1 MLPFLVLLG
10 LVVLGFTFSM
20 HLLMQHAPQGG
31 GYFDDELLS
40 LYNVVNM
47 GFRFVPPNS
56 TLMRSY
62 WQASVRKYVGSWG
75 GGSIAQLCRVFRVM
89 LTARACFLIWQVIL
103 LYEIFMMLVQIVM
116 LNLLIA
122 FMAQLLGQLRANAQ
136 LMAHYERAI
145 LVIEQEQMLM
155 SRRNLEQRKKQ
166 QRKGQRG
173 LR

>member
-31 GYFDDELLS
+31 GNFDDELLS

-62 WQASVRKYVGSWG
+62 WQASVRKYVGVRSWAG
-75 GGSIAQLCRVFRVM
+75 A
-89 LTARACFLIWQVIL
+89 A
-103 LYEIFMMLVQIVM
+103 
-116 LNLLIA
+116 
-122 FMAQLLGQLRANAQ
+122 
-136 LMAHYERAI
+136 
-145 LVIEQEQMLM
+145 
-155 SRRNLEQRKKQ
+155 SRSCVA
-166 QRKGQRG
+166 
-173 LR
+173 

>member
-62 WQASVRKYVGSWG
+62 WQASVRKYVGAG
-75 GGSIAQLCRVFRVM
+75 GGQRRAAMSRVSRDADCPGVLPNM
-89 LTARACFLIWQVIL
+89 AGDSPLRDLHDARADRH
-103 LYEIFMMLVQIVM
+103 
-116 LNLLIA
+116 
-122 FMAQLLGQLRANAQ
+122 AQPAHRLHGAAARPAARQRAVDGA
-136 LMAHYERAI
+136 L
-145 LVIEQEQMLM
+145 
-155 SRRNLEQRKKQ
+155 
-166 QRKGQRG
+166 
-173 LR
+173 

>member
-40 LYNVVNM
+40 LYTVVNM

-62 WQASVRKYVGSWG
+62 WQASVRKYVGVRSWAG
-75 GGSIAQLCRVFRVM
+75 A
-89 LTARACFLIWQVIL
+89 A
-103 LYEIFMMLVQIVM
+103 
-116 LNLLIA
+116 
-122 FMAQLLGQLRANAQ
+122 
-136 LMAHYERAI
+136 
-145 LVIEQEQMLM
+145 
-155 SRRNLEQRKKQ
+155 SRSCVA
-166 QRKGQRG
+166 
-173 LR
+173 

>member
-75 GGSIAQLCRVFRVM
+75 GAASRSYV
-89 LTARACFLIWQVIL
+89 ACF
-103 LYEIFMMLVQIVM
+103 
-116 LNLLIA
+116 A
-122 FMAQLLGQLRANAQ
+122 
-136 LMAHYERAI
+136 
-145 LVIEQEQMLM
+145 
-155 SRRNLEQRKKQ
+155 
-166 QRKGQRG
+166 
-173 LR
+173 

>member
-62 WQASVRKYVGSWG
+62 WQASVRKYVGAG
-75 GGSIAQLCRVFRVM
+75 GGQRRAAVSRDACL

>member
-62 WQASVRKYVGSWG
+62 WQASVREYVGNWG
-75 GGSIAQLCRVFRVM
+75 GEH
-89 LTARACFLIWQVIL
+89 RAAV
-103 LYEIFMMLVQIVM
+103 
-116 LNLLIA
+116 
-122 FMAQLLGQLRANAQ
+122 
-136 LMAHYERAI
+136 
-145 LVIEQEQMLM
+145 
-155 SRRNLEQRKKQ
+155 SRDACLA
-166 QRKGQRG
+166 
-173 LR
+173 